1 VYAVRSMNELIG
13 SAVAERRFLMRLVV
27 SFGIAAAGIALLG
40 IYGVMAYTV
49 SRRTREI
56 GIRMAIG
63 ARQADVSRMVIRQG
77 LTMTAAG
84 LGAGI
89 LGALGLSRLI
99 TSQLFGVLPTD
110 ARTLLSVL
118 AVMIAVSIAAAYLP
132 ARRAARVDPLVV
144 LRAE

>member
-1 VYAVRSMNELIG
+1 VGANIFAAFG
-13 SAVAERRFLMRLVV
+13 AVALFL
-27 SFGIAAAGIALLG
+27 AAVGV
-40 IYGVMAYTV
+40 YGVKAYVV